1 MGNLTSN
8 SISRSR
14 PLYVIRLELN
24 LTKLDNLIL
33 FEYKKSTKINETI

>member
-24 LTKLDNLIL
+24 QTKLDNLKEDDL
-33 FEYKKSTKINETI
+33 FLQ